1 MADHDA
7 RGPYIVQNYYVA
19 FCDILGFSHRI
30 LTRFDDTLEAYD
42 GFVGLLEKYE
52 FRDVE
57 LTVYSDAILFTA
69 RDLAPL
75 LSACQTLLFYSL
87 AHDFVV
93 RGGIAYGRYWK
104 REIGRHL
111 FVVSDALV
119 KAVEI
124 EKSQARYPRILIDPA
139 IEIPL
144 DFWVTR
150 FQHEETTQNG
160 LLASPVLHYEGQ
172 NIVNPFNYFWMASAR
187 SRIAGMRVGNPGH
200 EDKYD
205 WFLRLAEAVWRHET
219 LVPEEIVEELLT
231 KEIIYRKEGAEKR

>member
-1 MADHDA
+1 MADHNA
-7 RGPYIVQNYYVA
+7 REPFIIENRYVA

-30 LTRFDDTLEAYD
+30 LTSFDDTLQAYD
-42 GFVGLLEKYE
+42 GFVSLVGQYE
-52 FRDVE
+52 FKDVE

-87 AHDFVV
+87 TQNFVV

-111 FVVSDALV
+111 LVVSDAVV

-144 DFWVTR
+144 NFWVVR
-150 FQHEETTQNG
+150 FQHEETSPNG

-172 NIVNPFNYFWMASAR
+172 NIVNPFNYFWLASAR
-187 SRIAGMRVGNPGH
+187 GRIAGMRDGNPGH

-205 WFLRLAEAVWRHET
+205 WFLGLAEAVGRHEI
-219 LVPEEIVEELLT
+219 LVPEQMIEELL
-231 KEIIYRKEGAEKR
+231 KKGIISRKESAKGQ